1 MIYFDNKSKIYLK
14 ENYNFIHKIIKKKEI
29 ILFKKIIKSLIYKKK
44 IDILDIGSGV
54 GTYTKLLTIKSCT
67 ITCIDSSKKMLDKIT
82 NKKIRK
88 IHTNFLKFKKSRKYD
103 LILSLG
109 VIEFVKDYTIFL
121 KKVTHISKKNTSVIF
136 LLPGNNLLSFFY
148 KLYHTISGNKIYLH
162 NLDNII
168 SVLEKLGWTIIYKK
182 KIVFFS
188 TFLVAKFKFLKKT

>member
-14 ENYNFIHKIIKKKEI
+14 ENFNFIHKIIKKKEI
-29 ILFKKIIKSLIYKKK
+29 ILFKRIIKSLIYKKK

-109 VIEFVKDYTIFL
+109 VIEFVKDYTIF
-121 KKVTHISKKNTSVIF
+121 V
-136 LLPGNNLLSFFY
+136 
-148 KLYHTISGNKIYLH
+148 
-162 NLDNII
+162 
-168 SVLEKLGWTIIYKK
+168 
-182 KIVFFS
+182 
-188 TFLVAKFKFLKKT
+188 